1 VKACRVL
8 RALLDSLH
16 LDGGGGKGAPAPASF
31 VIAAALSALVL
42 AAGCAPSVSGEEI
55 RPEAPSLKPAPDL
68 PGIAVVVA
76 VGGDEIQRTHSINT
90 SLVVDDDVTVT
101 ARMGG
106 IVEEILVDRGS
117 LVKKDDPLLVLK
129 NRDLKLYLE
138 RAELNLELA
147 TLEFDRIRTLFEEKT
162 ISASQFDISRLTLES
177 ARVDVEIARED
188 LERSIVRAPFNGV
201 IIDRF
206 ARHGQKVIEDDDL
219 PLFRIITLSPLL
231 ARLYLPEEVSRGLRQ
246 GDEVEITPRH
256 HRSGSV
262 KGVVRWLSR
271 VVDASSGTRQAI
283 VTVGQQKGF
292 DWLVPGTA
300 VTVLLHLSADTHPAV
315 LIPRAALTNGV
326 MERAGEM
333 SRVRVLNEDGY
344 LWREIRLGRFRGKDV
359 EVLEGLTPG
368 ERVVLAS
375 EGRSPSS
382 ER

>member
-1 VKACRVL
+1 MKACRSL
-8 RALLDSLH
+8 RALLNSLH
-16 LDGGGGKGAPAPASF
+16 PGGGGGS
-31 VIAAALSALVL
+31 VLSALSLPLVAAVL
-42 AAGCAPSVSGEEI
+42 GATVLLAGCVRPVSGEET
-55 RPEAPSLKPAPDL
+55 RPEASSTTPAADV
-68 PGIAVVVA
+68 PGTAVVVA
-76 VGGDEIQRTHSINT
+76 VGGDGVQRTHSINT
-90 SLVVDDDVTVT
+90 SLVVDDDVTIM

-117 LVKKDDPLLVLK
+117 RVRKGDPLLVLK

-138 RAELNLELA
+138 RAELTLELA
-147 TLEFDRIRTLFEEKT
+147 TLEFERIKTLFDEKT

-188 LERSIVRAPFNGV
+188 LERSIVRAPFDGV

-219 PLFRIITLSPLL
+219 PLFRLTTLAPLL
-231 ARLYLPEEVSRGLRQ
+231 ARLYLPEEVSLGLHQ
-246 GDEVEITPRH
+246 GDEVDISARH

-262 KGVVRWLSR
+262 KGVVRWLSG

-283 VTVGQQKGF
+283 ITIGQQKGF

-300 VTVLLHLSADTHPAV
+300 VTVLLHLSADTHPTV
-315 LIPRAALTNGV
+315 LIPRAALTNGE

-333 SRVRVLNEDGY
+333 TRVRVLNENGY
-344 LWREIRLGRFRGKDV
+344 LWREIRLGQVRGEDV
-359 EVLEGLTPG
+359 EVLEGLRPG

-375 EGRSPSS
+375 EGRSPAS